1 MSTPFT
7 PPPNLTANGQTS
19 SENCTGTKYT
29 VTSIELLTPP
39 GCSQPPPQAPYGLP
53 WSWQAPSR
61 NAPTFGSTWGQDAKD
76 TLGEFGR
83 DVTFEVDGL
92 IGDIGDTTR
101 AITDGF
107 SQTGDAI
114 MNGEWRDAAQGLKGA
129 GKGISRLDQ
138 AVRDGFN
145 PAIENLSEKWID
157 NPISTGLKNL
167 DGTVGTRSTWD
178 SRIFV
183 GADGNYD
190 LDFRLGMDYELF
202 RLSYKLLELDLV
214 KICSV
219 FEGNLFTDVRYRLSK
234 DKLLDQGLDVNAG
247 GSVFGGLEA
256 TWLGDFS
263 TPLGELPG
271 GTISLKLGG
280 EIYTDIMEGTES
292 RVVYGVDINI

>member
-53 WSWQAPSR
+53 WSWQAPRR

-76 TLGEFGR
+76 TLSEFGF
-83 DVTFEVDGL
+83 DATIEVESL
-92 IGDIGDTTR
+92 IGGIGDTART
-101 AITDGF
+101 IGDEF
-107 SQTGDAI
+107 SKTADAI

-138 AVRDGFN
+138 TISDGFN
-145 PAIENLSEKWID
+145 PAIENLAEKWID
-157 NPISTGLKNL
+157 NPLSTGLKNL

-183 GADGNYD
+183 GADGFYD

-202 RLSYKLLELDLV
+202 RLSWKLLENDLL
-214 KICSV
+214 KLCSV
-219 FEGNLFTDVRYRLSK
+219 FEGNFFTDVRYRLSK
-234 DKLLDQGLDVNAG
+234 DKLLDQGFDINIG

-256 TWLGDFS
+256 TWLGEFD
-263 TPLGELPG
+263 TPLGEIPG
-271 GTISLKLGG
+271 GNIKLKLGG
-280 EIYTDIMEGTES
+280 EVYTDIIDGTTTNFI
-292 RVVYGVDINI
+292 YGLDINV